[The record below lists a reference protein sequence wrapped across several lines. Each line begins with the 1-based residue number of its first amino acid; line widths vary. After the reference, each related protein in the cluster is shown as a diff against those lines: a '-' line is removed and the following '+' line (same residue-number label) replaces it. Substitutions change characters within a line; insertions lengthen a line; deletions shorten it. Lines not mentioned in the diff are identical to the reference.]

1 MFNTGDK
8 IPGHKIKELMKINI
22 CFRNES
28 DQKLLACNIKDE
40 LLYEY
45 TGRMSI
51 DGSGENFVIKEVK

>member
-1 MFNTGDK
+1 
-8 IPGHKIKELMKINI
+8 MKINI

-28 DQKLLACNIKDE
+28 EQKLLACNIKDE